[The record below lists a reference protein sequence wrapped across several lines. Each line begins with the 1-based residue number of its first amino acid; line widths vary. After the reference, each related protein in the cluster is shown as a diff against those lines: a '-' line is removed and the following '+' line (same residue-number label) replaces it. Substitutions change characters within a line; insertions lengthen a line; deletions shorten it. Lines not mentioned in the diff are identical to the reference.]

1 VIGTYAAVL
10 AVCAASL
17 ALGQAAIALC
27 GLRRW
32 SWLAPATGLALL
44 CAICWATVR
53 LPGEGLV
60 PALLVLVLT
69 VAAIAFLAGRIEGG
83 GETLRTGLPVGLLAL
98 AAASLPFVV
107 EGHFGI
113 LGTGFNPDMSQHLLA
128 TDRLADGATGQLLR
142 EGYPLGPHAVVVAL
156 NKGLGIGLVQ
166 GFTGLTV
173 AIAVLAPLT
182 AIAAF
187 GAQPAPRRIAAS
199 LLVGLAYLVASYYAQ
214 GAFKET
220 AQALLVLA
228 FLLVLRESSRAFPAH
243 PLRFIPAAVLAIG
256 TVYVYSFP
264 GLIWLVAIA
273 AIWMAMEA
281 AKRRLS
287 AGGVGVGRTPPPG
300 GCGGQGSEAPSAL
313 SRRPEQRV
321 GQGGRPTPTTGPAA
335 AYATS
340 LALIVFAVGALP
352 ELGRMI
358 DFHSFETFDPDGPGL
373 GNLFG
378 QISPFTSLGIWPS
391 GDFRVAPGDGAV
403 PAVAFYL
410 GAAFATALLVVGLA
424 RCAQRGER
432 AVLAGAVAVAFVYV
446 AARVAGTPYTAA
458 KALEVAAPVLTLAI
472 VLPIFDPRA
481 PSWLLSRSM
490 ADKGAN
496 RARLV
501 GLPAAIYALVAGA
514 CSLLALA
521 NAPVGPTSYSPALT
535 GLRPLLGTDPTL
547 VLAPESLLED
557 EHGARYIAWEL
568 RGGRVCIEPP
578 SAAGDAAP
586 PGVRYVVAMDPPQAR
601 STAEPQPAR
610 PPFQGFDLRRRAGPY
625 TVWERPGVRGGPDP
639 CPRVAVRQG
648 AVSGE

>member
-1 VIGTYAAVL
+1 MIGTYAAVL

-32 SWLAPATGLALL
+32 SWLAPATGFALL

-83 GETLRTGLPVGLLAL
+83 GEALRTGLPVGLLAL
-98 AAASLPFVV
+98 AAASLPFAV

-156 NKGLGIGLVQ
+156 NKGLGIDLVQ

-228 FLLVLRESSRAFPAH
+228 FLLALRESNRAWSRNQ
-243 PLRFIPAAVLAIG
+243 LRFLPAAIVAIG
-256 TVYVYSFP
+256 TVYIYSFP
-264 GLIWLVAIA
+264 GLIWLIAIA
-273 AIWMAMEA
+273 AIWTLLGWLC
-281 AKRRLS
+281 RRSS
-287 AGGVGVGRTPPPG
+287 AGGVDGEASGRVRPDA
-300 GCGGQGSEAPSAL
+300 APAA
-313 SRRPEQRV
+313 
-321 GQGGRPTPTTGPAA
+321 TGPAA
-335 AYATS
+335 TNPTSLTSATHAAS
-340 LALIVFAVGALP
+340 LALIAFAVGALP

-358 DFHSFETFDPDGPGL
+358 DFHSFETFDPEGPGL

-378 QISPFTSLGIWPS
+378 QLSPVTSLGIWPS

-410 GAAFATALLVVGLA
+410 GAALAAALLVVGLA
-424 RCAQRGER
+424 RCARRGER
-432 AVLAGAVAVAFVYV
+432 AILAGVVAVAFVYV

-472 VLPIFDPRA
+472 LMPILDPRA
-481 PSWLLSRSM
+481 PSWLLSRSI

-501 GLPAAIYALVAGA
+501 GLSAAIYALVAGA

-625 TVWERPGVRGGPDP
+625 TVWERPGVLGGPSP
-639 CPRVAVRQG
+639 CPRIAVRQA
-648 AVSGE
+648 AVSGD